1 MFNGCGGRSVSS
13 SRGFRC
19 TSCCTSGSP
28 FSTEEWFVVEDSH
41 LLDSAAALEA
51 KASEHAAALQAQDA
65 EHATALRAKDAEH
78 AAALRAKDAEH
89 AAALRA
95 RDQARAH
102 IRSEQLQERAH
113 ARFQAQAVAETAKP
127 LIQGMHA

>member
-1 MFNGCGGRSVSS
+1 MFNGCGGSSVSS

-51 KASEHAAALQAQDA
+51 TDA
-65 EHATALRAKDAEH
+65 EHATALE
-78 AAALRAKDAEH
+78 AKDAEH

-102 IRSEQLQERAH
+102 IRSELLQERAI